1 MDFNRMWYS
10 IGDFIALSRNHF
22 ETADIAMHGKQ
33 WVKRQ

>member
-1 MDFNRMWYS
+1 MDFNGHF

-33 WVKRQ
+33 W